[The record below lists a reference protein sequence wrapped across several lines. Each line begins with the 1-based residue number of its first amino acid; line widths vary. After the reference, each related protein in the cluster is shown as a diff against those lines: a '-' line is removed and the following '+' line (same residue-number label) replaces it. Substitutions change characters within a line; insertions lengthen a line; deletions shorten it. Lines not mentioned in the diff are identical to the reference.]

1 MSTTNVVNRH
11 DRVFDRAA
19 MESAGRLAGEI
30 EHGLQQHDAGRRKQD
45 SGSLRQGGDCADGR
59 PGHGWGPM
67 EVFAV
72 TIFMSLAFAVLF
84 AVLFFA
90 ERSQRQRRSVEQ
102 MALLPLDTDPGADAP
117 RR

>member
-1 MSTTNVVNRH
+1 MCS
-11 DRVFDRAA
+11 VF
-19 MESAGRLAGEI
+19 LP
-30 EHGLQQHDAGRRKQD
+30 RRKQD
-45 SGSLRQGGDCADGR
+45 SGSLKQGVDGA
-59 PGHGWGPM
+59 GGWQALCWGRM

-102 MALLPLDTDPGADAP
+102 MALLPLDTDPGPDSAG
-117 RR
+117 R

>member
-1 MSTTNVVNRH
+1 M
-11 DRVFDRAA
+11 APA
-19 MESAGRLAGEI
+19 AGRGMV
-30 EHGLQQHDAGRRKQD
+30 G
-45 SGSLRQGGDCADGR
+45 AD
-59 PGHGWGPM
+59 M

-102 MALLPLDTDPGADAP
+102 MALLPLDTDPGADAT

>member
-1 MSTTNVVNRH
+1 
-11 DRVFDRAA
+11 
-19 MESAGRLAGEI
+19 MEFLGTS
-30 EHGLQQHDAGRRKQD
+30 
-45 SGSLRQGGDCADGR
+45 
-59 PGHGWGPM
+59 M

-90 ERSQRQRRSVEQ
+90 ERSQRQRRSLEQ
-102 MALLPLDTDPGADAP
+102 ISLLPLEADQTD

>member
-1 MSTTNVVNRH
+1 MVGAN
-11 DRVFDRAA
+11 
-19 MESAGRLAGEI
+19 
-30 EHGLQQHDAGRRKQD
+30 
-45 SGSLRQGGDCADGR
+45 
-59 PGHGWGPM
+59 M

-102 MALLPLDTDPGADAP
+102 MSLLPLDADQDNDAG
-117 RR
+117 R